1 MKKEQTRRIWIFISA
16 YGIVFAFLS
25 WFHEAVLSGDA
36 ILWKGPLAL
45 LLGFILY
52 RIFVDRV

>member
-1 MKKEQTRRIWIFISA
+1 MKKEQARRIWIFISA

-25 WFHEAVLSGDA
+25 WFHEAVLAGDA

-52 RIFVDRV
+52 SIFVNKV

>member
-1 MKKEQTRRIWIFISA
+1 MKKEQIRRIWIFISA

-25 WFHEAVLSGDA
+25 CFHEAVLSGNA

-52 RIFVDRV
+52 RIFVDKV